1 MFPNTLQ
8 ISLLCS
14 LMLIGLGLSAQG
26 TRCDDIQPF
35 CAGDDQLVFPN
46 SNAGVTGTIVA
57 EEGPDYGC
65 LELKRYPAWFYLQI
79 EDSGDLEFLIAQT
92 ENADGSGE
100 LLDVD
105 FVIWGP
111 FNKRDNYCSASILS
125 EENLIDCSYEKD
137 AIEIANITNAKED
150 EIYVFAVLNYSTL
163 PGYISLEQIEM
174 GENSGST
181 DCTVLDGVLG
191 HDKVLCSQN
200 ETILDAEIDGA
211 SGYQWSKFDKN
222 LNDFLTLSGETDS
235 NLKVSE
241 SGTYK
246 VLVEDGDGN
255 NDIEDVI
262 NIQFYDRPNIQKP
275 AESIAVCQKGN
286 IVDLTQK
293 EQELLVN
300 TNFTEGYEIEY
311 FETQQDIDND
321 EMIAKPSLYT
331 AEVSETIFVRIR
343 DLFTGCYSEISEIQL
358 NILQLPQMKFPE
370 EIEMCV
376 DASGQF
382 QEELVLGFDYG
393 KNYNYTWLNG
403 NEVISNDF
411 EIYLNQQSV
420 NPEYSLVITEAI
432 TGCEVS
438 YSTKLKYV
446 SEPES
451 IEVEILKAN
460 FGQNWNVEVRA
471 EPFLGHSSEFEYRLD
486 DGLYTSQNVFNNI
499 EKGVHEVSVREVGGC
514 GGVLKDQFTVIGFD
528 FFFTP
533 NGDGINDRWKV
544 TTDKDYQILNIKLFD
559 RYGNFILEIDPKG
572 EGWDGTADGELL
584 IQNDYWFRLEYISP
598 TTNGKKEF
606 SGHFTLKR

>member
-1 MFPNTLQ
+1 M
-8 ISLLCS
+8 LLS
-14 LMLIGLGLSAQG
+14 LGLSAQG
-26 TRCDDIQPF
+26 TRCDDIKPF
-35 CAGDDQLVFPN
+35 CAGEDQLVFPN
-46 SNAGVTGTIVA
+46 SNTEITNVIVA

-79 EDSGDLEFLIAQT
+79 EDSGDLEFLITQT

-111 FNKRDNYCSASILS
+111 FNKRDNYCSSSILS
-125 EENLIDCSYEKD
+125 EDNLIDCSYEKD

-150 EIYVFAVLNYSTL
+150 EIYVFALLNYSTL

-174 GENSGST
+174 NENSGST

-191 HDKVLCSQN
+191 HDQVLCSN
-200 ETILDAEIDGA
+200 TETILDAEIEGA
-211 SGYQWSKFDKN
+211 SGYQWFVFDESID
-222 LNDFLTLSGETDS
+222 DFTEISGEASSKLNVAKD
-235 NLKVSE
+235 
-241 SGTYK
+241 GTYK

-255 NDIEDVI
+255 NDIEDVV
-262 NIQFYDRPNIQKP
+262 NIHFYDRPKIQKP
-275 AESIAVCQKGN
+275 AESIVVCQKGN
-286 IVDLTQK
+286 NVDLTQK
-293 EQELLVN
+293 EQELLGN

-321 EMIAKPSLYT
+321 EMIAKPSLYK

-358 NILQLPQMKFPE
+358 KILQLPQMKFPE

-376 DASGQF
+376 NASGEF

-393 KNYNYTWLNG
+393 ENYNYTWLNG

-411 EIYLNQQSV
+411 EISLNQQSI
-420 NPEYSLVITEAI
+420 NPEYNLVITEAT

-438 YSTKLKYV
+438 YSTKLRYV

-451 IEVEILKAN
+451 IEIEILKAN
-460 FGQNWNVEVRA
+460 FGQNWNVEVQA

-486 DGLYTSQNVFNNI
+486 NGVYTSQNVFNNI
-499 EKGVHEVSVREVGGC
+499 EKGVHEVSVREIGGC
-514 GGVLKDQFTVIGFD
+514 GNVLKDEFTVIGFD

-533 NGDGINDRWKV
+533 NGDGINDFWTV
-544 TTDKDYQILNIKLFD
+544 TSDKDYRILNIKLFD
-559 RYGNFILEIDPKG
+559 RYGNFIREIDPEG
-572 EGWDGTADGELL
+572 EGWDGSFNGELL
-584 IQNDYWFRLEYISP
+584 VQDDYWFRLEY
-598 TTNGKKEF
+598 TTPSSTSIKHF